1 MLLKMTVMTVKE
13 LSNLTKYKYNGG
25 DRSYIYKY
33 ILSPWAEFCVDTFIP
48 KWVAPNLITLGGLF
62 FSLCSFVAV
71 AIYNPTLSTDGPRW
85 LGLLTAVN
93 LFIYQTLDNMDGK
106 QARKT
111 GTSSPLGMLF
121 DHGVD
126 AINTGL
132 LMIPICSALGTGA
145 TSKICYLYVLGYLPF
160 FTQTWEEYYREELV
174 IPVVNGPS
182 EGLLI
187 VMGICL
193 SSYLYGSEGLH
204 VVSTPPCK
212 HVH

>member
-1 MLLKMTVMTVKE
+1 MTVMTRKE

-25 DRSYIYKY
+25 DRSYIYEY
-33 ILSPWAEFCVDTFIP
+33 VLSPWAQFCVDTFVP
-48 KWVAPNLITLGGLF
+48 QWVAPNLITFFGLL

-71 AIYNPTLSTDGPRW
+71 AMYNPTLGTDGPRW

-111 GTSSPLGMLF
+111 GTSSPFGMLF

-132 LMIPICSALGTGA
+132 LMIPFCSAMGTGA
-145 TSKICYLYVLGYLPF
+145 TPRMCIFFAFGYMPF

-174 IPVVNGPS
+174 LPVVNGPT
-182 EGLLI
+182 EGLLLAMI
-187 VMGICL
+187 ACL
-193 SSYLYGSEGLH
+193 SSYLYGSDILY
-204 VVSTPPCK
+204 VVSASYIPPPPLLYP
-212 HVH
+212 